1 MKRIL
6 FLAFLMSL
14 FCTRTLKA
22 EDEKQWSINVGGG
35 YMATPD
41 LSTDVGIFN
50 LGVQRHL
57 SKYFS
62 LGGGTGGDYCDGVI
76 IPVYADV
83 RGYYPMGESKFSL
96 IGIVRTGVGIHT
108 EKVDVAFGFE
118 LLPGIG
124 LKLSDSSFIHLNVG
138 VGSYDSETMGTFQIG
153 YSYSF

>member
-1 MKRIL
+1 MKKT
-6 FLAFLMSL
+6 FLLAVLLSL
-14 FCTRTLKA
+14 FSTVTLSA
-22 EDEKQWSINVGGG
+22 QNHSLWSINTGVGYTASSGF
-35 YMATPD
+35 
-41 LSTDVGIFN
+41 SRDVGVLN

-62 LGGGTGGDYCDGVI
+62 LGGGTGGYYCDGVI

-96 IGIVRTGVGIHT
+96 IGIVRTGAGIHT
-108 EKVDVAFGFE
+108 EKGDVAFGFE